1 MKLKGF
7 TLAETLITLGII
19 GIVAAMTIPTLITNH
34 QKKQTAT
41 KLVKAISTL
50 NQLIR
55 LSENENGE
63 FSTWEKLKDQEEF
76 ITRYIKPYTKVM
88 QTCNPVQKCG
98 YKAGTVW
105 KYMNNSV
112 GSYGGPNYGGRT
124 PFLGIDGIVYTFGYI
139 NTDLGEIV
147 GDNNIIII
155 IDING
160 KDKPNQFGKDIF
172 FFLRDE
178 NSNSVIPYGAVL
190 SHEVIKQDC
199 SKEGRG
205 FYCSAWIRENGW
217 TIPDG
222 YPFK

>member
-1 MKLKGF
+1 MKKVGF
-7 TLAETLITLGII
+7 TLAEVLITLGII
-19 GIVAAMTIPTLITNH
+19 GVVAAMTIPTLITNH

-76 ITRYIKPYTKVM
+76 INKYIRPYTKIM
-88 QTCNPVQKCG
+88 KTCNPIQNCG
-98 YKAGTVW
+98 YKTGTLW
-105 KYMNNSV
+105 KYMNNSI
-112 GSYGGPNYGGRT
+112 GFYSDPNYGGRT
-124 PFLGIDGIVYTFGYI
+124 PFLGIDGIIYTFGYI
-139 NTDLGEIV
+139 NTDLGEIS

-160 KDKPNQFGKDIF
+160 KDNPNQFGKDIF

-178 NSNSVIPYGAVL
+178 VSNSIIPYGAEL
-190 SHEVIKQDC
+190 GHETIKQDC
-199 SKEGRG
+199 SKTGRG
-205 FYCSAWIRENGW
+205 LYCSAWIRENGW
-217 TIPDG
+217 AIPVD